1 MRIILLGEPGAGKG
15 TYSLELVKR
24 YGIPQ
29 ISTGDMLRA
38 ATKQGTSL
46 GLQAQEF
53 MKKGALVPDSL
64 VLELISERIQQ
75 PDARKGFILDGFP
88 RTVPQAQSLDEKLET
103 MGISLS
109 TVIKI
114 EVSRD
119 LLLSRL
125 TGRRVCPNC
134 GATYNIDTNMKPQ
147 KEGICDKCGKE
158 LIQRADDRPETIE
171 NRLTVYQ
178 KDTAPLIEFYEKK
191 GILQRVDCEGDY
203 SEVIERIF
211 SAVER
216 VAPPDSHIGARQ

>member
-15 TYSLELVKR
+15 TYSAELVNR

-29 ISTGDMLRA
+29 MSTGDMLRA
-38 ATKQGTSL
+38 AAKAGSPL

-64 VLELISERIQQ
+64 VIKLIEERIQQ
-75 PDARKGFILDGFP
+75 SDAQKGFILDGFP
-88 RTVPQAQSLDEKLET
+88 RTVPQAQSLDEMLR
-103 MGISLS
+103 SLS
-109 TVIKI
+109 IALTCVVKI

-134 GATYNIDTNMKPQ
+134 GATYNIGTNMRPK
-147 KEGICDKCGKE
+147 KDGVCDKCGKD

-171 NRLTVYQ
+171 NRLGIYQ

-191 GILQRVDCEGDY
+191 GLLQRVNCEGEYDD
-203 SEVIERIF
+203 VMGRIF
-211 SAVER
+211 GVLEKAAKV
-216 VAPPDSHIGARQ
+216 